1 MDTKR
6 LLSQI
11 QLCVVFK
18 LNHDPLGP
26 EENAGCA
33 VNCDVER
40 AVVAGGERPPG
51 CSFELFFPAQV
62 VADNLMGHTKK
73 KYQKMGISVVTLHP
87 TTISKVSTWKAPLE
101 QFFSCSSTELRKQGG
116 L

>member
-1 MDTKR
+1 MNTKR

-11 QLCVVFK
+11 QLRVVFK

-40 AVVAGGERPPG
+40 AVVAGGEQPPG
-51 CSFELFFPAQV
+51 CSF
-62 VADNLMGHTKK
+62 
-73 KYQKMGISVVTLHP
+73 
-87 TTISKVSTWKAPLE
+87 
-101 QFFSCSSTELRKQGG
+101 
-116 L
+116 